1 MWTLSPLISMDGG
14 GPLLLKYYWVSFS
27 EPASVNKIYFKKRPN
42 FSVTFSNNLI
52 HRWGRPYKCYT
63 RVTKSY
69 ARLGIYYQFQLCKT
83 QPNSVNEQDHRKCYL
98 VALSLASNYRAL
110 ASSLVLENRNYNRLA
125 MFFTFHRHKFIC
137 FIYLLIYM
145 IILLRL

>member
-1 MWTLSPLISMDGG
+1 MLHES
-14 GPLLLKYYWVSFS
+14 
-27 EPASVNKIYFKKRPN
+27 
-42 FSVTFSNNLI
+42 
-52 HRWGRPYKCYT
+52 YKSRMACYT
-63 RVTKSY
+63 
-69 ARLGIYYQFQLCKT
+69 RLGIYYQFQLCKT

-125 MFFTFHRHKFIC
+125 MFFTVHRHKFIC
-137 FIYLLIYM
+137 FFFFIYM